1 MAERS
6 VMVAADF
13 ILTGGM
19 DRANYALADYLA
31 RQGGEVHLVAHEVA
45 HGLLGY
51 ANVHWQRVARPLGH
65 DALGWGALR
74 RAGMRAAKAAGAG
87 ARVFVNGGN
96 CPWPDVNWVH
106 YLHAAYFAPV
116 EGPLPR
122 RVWQRLK
129 HRRALADEQEALR
142 RARVVIAN
150 SEATRDEI
158 ISRLG
163 VPPERVHTVYY
174 GTDAQELRPI
184 TAGDRAAAR
193 AALGWE
199 AERRVVLFV
208 GALGDRRKGFDTV
221 LAAWQQ
227 VCADP
232 GWEADLVVVGR
243 GSELE
248 AWRRRTIDW
257 RGTPLGYAG
266 RPAYAQPAGDPRE
279 PRPAGAAP
287 LRLPGSGRRSE
298 FRGLLASNLPTVQ
311 TARPPRASDAALAPQ
326 VRFLGRRDDV
336 PRLLAASDLMVAPT
350 RYEAYGLAV
359 HEAWA
364 RELPALVSAAA
375 GVAEL
380 CPPQLRAQLLL
391 DDPEDATALA
401 ARLRAWHQ
409 NPGAFAEWMP
419 ELGPHLRAH
428 SWDDMAAAIVRLADE
443 RETGS

>member
-1 MAERS
+1 MVERS

-45 HGLLGY
+45 DGLLGY

-116 EGPLPR
+116 EGSPPR

-129 HRRALADEQEALR
+129 HRRALADEQKALR

-150 SEATRDEI
+150 SEATRGEI

-163 VPPERVHTVYY
+163 VAPERVHTVYY
-174 GTDAQELRPI
+174 GTDTQVLTPI

-221 LAAWQQ
+221 WAAWQQ

-232 GWEADLVVVGR
+232 RWEADLVVVGR

-248 AWRRRTIDW
+248 AWQTRT
-257 RGTPLGYAG
+257 
-266 RPAYAQPAGDPRE
+266 
-279 PRPAGAAP
+279 
-287 LRLPGSGRRSE
+287 
-298 FRGLLASNLPTVQ
+298 
-311 TARPPRASDAALAPQ
+311 ASDAALAAR
-326 VRFLGRRDDV
+326 VRFLGLRDDV
-336 PRLLAASDLMVAPT
+336 PRLLAA
-350 RYEAYGLAV
+350 
-359 HEAWA
+359 
-364 RELPALVSAAA
+364 
-375 GVAEL
+375 
-380 CPPQLRAQLLL
+380 
-391 DDPEDATALA
+391 
-401 ARLRAWHQ
+401 
-409 NPGAFAEWMP
+409 
-419 ELGPHLRAH
+419 
-428 SWDDMAAAIVRLADE
+428 
-443 RETGS
+443 